1 MNLHSTNMHL
11 ENKYIERLD
20 VTATV
25 AHRVVYNSV
34 QIEIKN

>member
-1 MNLHSTNMHL
+1 MSLHSTNMHL
-11 ENKYIERLD
+11 EKQDIERLD